1 MHRLRE
7 DTTLKAKTSHILVAE
22 DNEIFAN
29 ALCFNLEDAG
39 FSTAV
44 AFDGSQALQLAQQE
58 KFDLVIAD
66 YQMPKMLGMD
76 LCRRLRQDDR
86 YAHTPMILTSAFE
99 DCRVIELLDDLEL
112 LEAIFV
118 KPFSMDE
125 LVSRIRECLA
135 DCPNATASSS

>member
-76 LCRRLRQDDR
+76 LCRRLRQDVR
-86 YAHTPMILTSAFE
+86 YTHTPMILMSAFE
-99 DCRVIELLDDLEL
+99 DIKVVEMLEDIEL

-118 KPFSMDE
+118 KPFSME
-125 LVSRIRECLA
+125 EMVSQIRGCLA
-135 DCPNATASSS
+135 GCPNAASPS